1 MNETLRPGAHTRD
14 CPRIVMH
21 VDMDSFFASVE
32 VREHPDLAGKPVV
45 IGADPMKGEGRG
57 VVCTCSYEARKYGI
71 HSAMAISRAYRLCP
85 DAVFLSPRYRLY
97 SEVSDRIMVILK
109 GYADRFQQVSID
121 EAYLDVS
128 TLGNFTWA
136 EAMAERI
143 KDDILSAEHL
153 SCSVGIGSGKTIAK
167 IASDMKKPGG
177 LVVIQ
182 PSQVAE
188 LIHPL
193 PVTRIPGI
201 GRKTA
206 IFLRQKNIST
216 IGDISRTD
224 IQVLRDIF
232 GKGAVQVR
240 DLVDG
245 VDTSEVIEFSGS
257 KSISRE
263 TTFLQ
268 DCEDPGHILET
279 LEGMSRILCSDLD
292 HLDLLVRTITIKI
305 RFSDFSTVTRARSLP
320 CHTRDPRAILST
332 ARDLALPLVAGKKI
346 RLVGLRLSSI
356 ATIDSTQRTIGDFS
370 S

>member
-1 MNETLRPGAHTRD
+1 MNESLRPGAPSHEGT
-14 CPRIVMH
+14 RIVMH

-32 VREHPDLAGKPVV
+32 VREHQDLAGKPVV
-45 IGADPMKGEGRG
+45 IGADPKNGEGRG

-85 DAVFLSPRYRLY
+85 DAVFLIPRYRLY
-97 SEVSDRIMVILK
+97 SEVSERIMEILR

-121 EAYLDVS
+121 EAYLDVTS
-128 TLGNFTWA
+128 LRNYEWA
-136 EAMAERI
+136 GAMAARI
-143 KDDILSAEHL
+143 KDDIMSAEHL
-153 SCSVGIGSGKTIAK
+153 SCSVGIGPGKTIAK

-177 LVVIQ
+177 LVVIH
-182 PSQVAE
+182 PSQVVE

-206 IFLRQKNIST
+206 VALNQRNIST

-240 DLVDG
+240 NLAEG
-245 VDTSEVIEFSGS
+245 VDTSEVSEISGS

-263 TTFLQ
+263 TTFPH
-268 DCEDPGHILET
+268 DCEDPGHILDT
-279 LEGMSRILCSDLD
+279 LEKMSQTLCSDLD
-292 HLDLLVRTITIKI
+292 QLDLLIRTISIKI

-332 ARDLALPLVAGKKI
+332 ARELALPLIAGTKI

-356 ATIDSTQRTIGDFS
+356 ASIDSTQKTIGDFFS
-370 S
+370 